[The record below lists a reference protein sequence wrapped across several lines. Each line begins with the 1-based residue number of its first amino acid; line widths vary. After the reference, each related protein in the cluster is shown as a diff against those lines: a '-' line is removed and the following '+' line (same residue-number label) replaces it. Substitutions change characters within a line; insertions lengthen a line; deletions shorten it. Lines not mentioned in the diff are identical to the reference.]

1 MQDPK
6 SVERK
11 YAEFFDLYLAE
22 FHHDVRVY
30 LELAGKYPGPVLEV
44 GCGPGRVLLKL
55 AEAGHR
61 VHGIDTCRPMLE
73 IARRKVHA
81 HQELVSLADFDLRSG
96 PLQDRFG
103 IVLVSLFAFN
113 TLIDIE
119 EQRLFLRHLTRSI
132 GSEALVVFDLFC
144 PMSLARPD
152 DAEEWREI
160 ARESGGR
167 RIQVRDKRE
176 MLTPL
181 LERRTQRFQVDG
193 SAPAD
198 MVTHRRYITPQQ
210 AASLLDEAG
219 FENIRWLPR
228 YDLSA
233 AAEVDADSRPE
244 GPFLVL
250 AER

>member
-11 YAEFFDLYLAE
+11 YAEFFDLYTAE
-22 FHHDVRVY
+22 FHHDTRVY
-30 LELAGKYPGPVLEV
+30 LDLVGKYPGPVLEV
-44 GCGPGRVLLKL
+44 GCATGRVLCRL

-61 VHGIDTCRPMLE
+61 AHGIDTCRPMLE
-73 IARRKVHA
+73 VARRNVESHDD
-81 HQELVSLADFDLRSG
+81 LVSLADFDLRSN

-103 IVLVSLFAFN
+103 VALVSLFAFN

-119 EQRLFLRHLTRSI
+119 EQRLFLRHLTRSLA
-132 GSEALVVFDLFC
+132 SEALVAFDLFC
-144 PMSLARPD
+144 PMALVRPD
-152 DAEEWREI
+152 DVGEWREL
-160 ARESGGR
+160 ARDVSGR
-167 RIQVRDKRE
+167 CIQVRDKRE

-193 SAPAD
+193 SPPAD
-198 MVTHRRYITPQQ
+198 MVTHRRYMPPQQ
-210 AASLLDEAG
+210 AASLLVEAG
-219 FENIRWLPR
+219 FENVRWLCD

-233 AAEVDADSRPE
+233 AAPIDSDSRPQ
-244 GPFLVL
+244 GPFVIL